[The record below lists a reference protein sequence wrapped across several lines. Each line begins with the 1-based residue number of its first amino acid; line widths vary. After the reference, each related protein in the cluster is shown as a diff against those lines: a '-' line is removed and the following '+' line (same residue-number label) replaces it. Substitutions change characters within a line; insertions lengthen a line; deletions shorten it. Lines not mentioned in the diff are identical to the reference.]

1 MAEIQKGN
9 VSHDKKLYTMDSN
22 GRLVSDLQAKAY
34 YGNKGSY
41 QIGGNIKN
49 LVLVVVLL
57 MFFTYVFTGF
67 VQGNQITVNVN
78 GESRVVE
85 RPESLKKVGIMQ
97 ILLLCSQNPAAV
109 RPETF
114 KSIQSYF
121 NTKLELAPN
130 ATGCQVAGAEFFRGF
145 NKTLG
150 TVVVFILSLY
160 NVLTYAVSF
169 VSLVV
174 TY

>member
-1 MAEIQKGN
+1 MAEFEKGN
-9 VSHDKKLYTMDSN
+9 VSHNKKLYTLDADGN
-22 GRLVSDLQAKAY
+22 LVSNFKAKAY
-34 YGNKGSY
+34 YAKKGSY
-41 QIGGNIKN
+41 QVGDNIRN
-49 LVLVVVLL
+49 LILVVVLL

-114 KSIQSYF
+114 KSIQSFF
-121 NTKLELAPN
+121 NTKIDLSSG
-130 ATGCQVAGAEFFRGF
+130 ATGCQVAGAEIFRGF
-145 NKTLG
+145 NKSLG
-150 TVVVFILSLY
+150 TVVVFVLSLY
-160 NVLTYAVSF
+160 NVLTYAISF

-174 TY
+174 SY

>member
-1 MAEIQKGN
+1 MADVQKGN
-9 VSHDKKLYTMDSN
+9 FSHDKKLYTMDSN
-22 GRLVSDLQAKAY
+22 GVLVSDSQAKRY
-34 YGNKGSY
+34 YAPKSGY
-41 QIGGNIKN
+41 RIGGNIRN

-114 KSIQSYF
+114 KSIQSFF
-121 NTKLELAPN
+121 NTKLDLPPG
-130 ATGCQVAGAEFFRGF
+130 ATGCQVAGAEVFRGF
-145 NKTLG
+145 NKSLG
-150 TVVVFILSLY
+150 TIVVFVLSLY